1 MQEILSPLSFIL
13 LYGVSYGVILFTIS
27 IGLVIMLGLMRVVN
41 LAHGAFAAVGGYLA
55 VTLMNS
61 HGVPF
66 LLAVPIAVAA
76 VAVLGLL
83 LERLFYVHLY
93 TASEL
98 EQVLMTIGLVFVTI
112 ASLNLFFG
120 PDALPG
126 RLPEFLATEIDLGI
140 RTFQSYR
147 VFIVLVGAV
156 LMLALWFLFERTS
169 FGARLRAA
177 VDNRTM
183 AQVVGIN
190 VRRLFSIAFA
200 LGCGLAALGGAIG
213 YSVLP
218 LEPVYPFK
226 YLTLVLIVVTL
237 SGFGNVKAS
246 AAAAIGVGIAD
257 TACRYLLPEF
267 GSVVIYLVLLVVVI
281 WRARGTLAN
290 RVHPLEGVL
299 SSDLLG
305 RKRGR
310 PYEFLFLALAVLT
323 LFVFEDRLSFAT
335 SVLIMV
341 LFALS
346 LDFVLGFAG
355 VVTLGHALFFGTGAY
370 VAGLLAL
377 SGLTEAISGLL
388 LAGMASALLAAL
400 VGPLVLGLTGLPQ
413 IMATL
418 ALGAIGFEAANK
430 ATWLTGGDNGL
441 QGFELAP
448 LLGLFNWSVY
458 GHTGYLY
465 ALAVLALG
473 FWLLKRVI
481 ASSFGVALQG
491 IRENRQRMMVIGA
504 PVLGH
509 MVRAYAISAFVAGV
523 AGALSA
529 QTTRFVGL
537 DVLSLTTSV
546 DIMVM
551 LTLGG
556 VGRLYGALVGAPV
569 YMTIHHLAAQW
580 NPYHWMFV
588 IGCLLIFVMRFARGG
603 LIGMAAAM
611 LRRLRPLSPGAA
623 R

>member
-1 MQEILSPLSFIL
+1 
-13 LYGVSYGVILFTIS
+13 
-27 IGLVIMLGLMRVVN
+27 
-41 LAHGAFAAVGGYLA
+41 
-55 VTLMNS
+55 
-61 HGVPF
+61 
-66 LLAVPIAVAA
+66 
-76 VAVLGLL
+76 
-83 LERLFYVHLY
+83 
-93 TASEL
+93 
-98 EQVLMTIGLVFVTI
+98 
-112 ASLNLFFG
+112 
-120 PDALPG
+120 
-126 RLPEFLATEIDLGI
+126 
-140 RTFQSYR
+140 
-147 VFIVLVGAV
+147 
-156 LMLALWFLFERTS
+156 
-169 FGARLRAA
+169 
-177 VDNRTM
+177 M

-218 LEPVYPFK
+218 LEPLYPFK

-267 GSVVIYLVLLVVVI
+267 GSVVIYLVLLVVVL

-305 RKRGR
+305 RKRDR

-323 LFVFEDRLSFAT
+323 FFVFEDRLSFAT

-388 LAGMASALLAAL
+388 LAGMASALLAAV

-441 QGFELAP
+441 QGIELAP
-448 LLGLFNWSVY
+448 LLGVFNWTVY

-481 ASSFGVALQG
+481 ASSFGVSLQG

-509 MVRAYAISAFVAGV
+509 MVRAYAISAFIAGV

-588 IGCLLIFVMRFARGG
+588 IGWLLIFVMRFARGG
-603 LIGMAAAM
+603 LIGMAGAM
-611 LRRLRPLSPGAA
+611 LRRLRPLSAGAA